1 MTKILFIDSFILSY
15 INIKGEIYLE
25 TNQEKLNKF
34 ERLAEKRVAD
44 TLKKMQLISNL
55 ANKKNYEYTDK
66 HVKQIVDA
74 LETELKLLKAR
85 FSEESTERNIEFK
98 FKK

>member
-1 MTKILFIDSFILSY
+1 M
-15 INIKGEIYLE
+15 E
-25 TNQEKLNKF
+25 TSQDKLKKF

-55 ANKKNYEYTDK
+55 ANKKNYEYTEK

-74 LETELKLLKAR
+74 LEAELKILKAK
-85 FSEESTERNIEFK
+85 FSEENTERNIEFK